1 MQTVSTELDLTYRRR
16 FSDLKIPEAY
26 ESLILDALKGDH
38 SNFVRDDELDASWRI
53 FTPLLHYLDNNTE
66 ITPMEYPYGT
76 RLSKTSILCSF
87 PLCVNIY
94 SGSRGP
100 AVLDDFTSSYG
111 YKFSDP
117 AGYQWGGAQS
127 EQNKL

>member
-1 MQTVSTELDLTYRRR
+1 MVRDCSNTRVPCR
-16 FSDLKIPEAY
+16 FS
-26 ESLILDALKGDH
+26 
-38 SNFVRDDELDASWRI
+38 
-53 FTPLLHYLDNNTE
+53 
-66 ITPMEYPYGT
+66 
-76 RLSKTSILCSF
+76 
-87 PLCVNIY
+87 LCVNVNL
-94 SGSRGP
+94 GSRGP

>member
-1 MQTVSTELDLTYRRR
+1 MRSLLWSTLMVCDCLNTLTPRL
-16 FSDLKIPEAY
+16 FS
-26 ESLILDALKGDH
+26 
-38 SNFVRDDELDASWRI
+38 
-53 FTPLLHYLDNNTE
+53 
-66 ITPMEYPYGT
+66 
-76 RLSKTSILCSF
+76 LCIN
-87 PLCVNIY
+87 VK